1 MRGPV
6 SELCVCRYML
16 FLLVMV
22 VVAHSS
28 VTALTAPS
36 MLRKNLFMKMNV
48 TFRLTALLIHMQ
60 EVSDS
65 VHNLESQSPD
75 GGLF

>member
-1 MRGPV
+1 
-6 SELCVCRYML
+6 
-16 FLLVMV
+16 MV
-22 VVAHSS
+22 GVADSS
-28 VTALTAPS
+28 VTDLTAPAI
-36 MLRKNLFMKMNV
+36 LRKNLFMKLNV

-60 EVSDS
+60 EVSGS